1 MSETAFK
8 RSGSIRTV
16 RLGDMRVS
24 PAAQREINL
33 PFARH
38 ITDNFDPDKLGQITV
53 SERDG
58 FFWIVDGQHRHRGTI
73 DYLGEGW
80 EEQRLEVY
88 CYTGFSEEQEA
99 EMFLNLNNVR
109 AVDAFDKFK
118 VAVAAGRPVQ
128 TDIDRIVRSLNLKVS
143 RGSDDGSIAA
153 VTALTRVYEKY
164 GPKGLVQTLWT
175 LREALGPRG
184 FDSVVIEG
192 VGLFIARYEGRLD
205 QDRLVKKIAGIPLGL
220 RGLVSRARLVR
231 ERLGQPI
238 PQCIAAT
245 ITEVYNAGTR
255 GTQGLGSWWKEGKVA
270 A

>member
-1 MSETAFK
+1 MSTAAFK
-8 RSGSIRTV
+8 RSGSIRTI

-33 PFARH
+33 AFARH

-58 FFWIVDGQHRHRGTI
+58 FYWVVDGQHRLQGTK

-80 EEQRLEVY
+80 EEQCLEAY
-88 CYTGFSEEQEA
+88 CYKGLDEEREA
-99 EMFLNLNNVR
+99 ELFLNLNNVR

-118 VAVAAGRPVQ
+118 VAVTAGRPIQ
-128 TDIDRIVRSLNLKVS
+128 TDIDRIVRSLNLKIS

-153 VTALTRVYEKY
+153 VTALTKVYEKY
-164 GPKGLVQTLWT
+164 GPKGLVQTLWV
-175 LREALGPRG
+175 LREGLGLRG

-192 VGLFIARYEGRLD
+192 VGLFVARYEGRLD
-205 QDRLVKKIAGIPLGL
+205 KERLVKKLAAMPLGL
-220 RGLVSRARLVR
+220 RGLISKARLVR

-238 PQCIAAT
+238 PQCIASV
-245 ITEVYNAGTR
+245 ITEMYNSGTR
-255 GTQGLGSWWKEGKVA
+255 GTQGLGSWWKDSKA